1 MTYFIGQ
8 LKNNKNLEMKK
19 TILLS
24 FFCFVTALTVCA
36 QNEVNQELKLT
47 QNTEQE
53 NAILSERWNKALG
66 SFQFQ
71 IINSRINPQV
81 PISTID
87 LIEANRLEDKVNYID
102 YRENIKIMILPKSQL
117 KKEYQRL
124 ELFKYI
130 STN

>member
-1 MTYFIGQ
+1 
-8 LKNNKNLEMKK
+8 MKK
-19 TILLS
+19 TTLLS
-24 FFCFVTALTVCA
+24 FFCLVTVLTVSA
-36 QNEVNQELKLT
+36 QNEPINQELKLT

-53 NAILSERWNKALG
+53 NAILSEKWNKALG

-81 PISTID
+81 PISTIN
-87 LIEANRLEDKVNYID
+87 LIEANRLEDKINYID
-102 YRENIKIMILPKSQL
+102 YRESIKIMILPKSQL
-117 KKEYQRL
+117 RKEYQKL